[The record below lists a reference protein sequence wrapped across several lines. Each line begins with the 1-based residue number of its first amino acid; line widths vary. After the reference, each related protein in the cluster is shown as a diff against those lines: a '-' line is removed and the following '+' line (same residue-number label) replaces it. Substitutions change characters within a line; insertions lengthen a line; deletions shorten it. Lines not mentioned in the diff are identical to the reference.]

1 MVCSRSSCHLRS
13 SRRFHRSCRRGV
25 TRVEFLVLVGVAGL
39 LICLVIP
46 AIQASR
52 EAARQARCQSN
63 LKQIGLALHN
73 HHDAHRKFPA
83 SNDVR
88 LLETPGKSWREVP
101 LRTPAEPDPSVGPA
115 EYGTN
120 FSWLTKIKPYCQE
133 SGEYNWLDVRN
144 HRAWD
149 TSTLID
155 PTTGRPPNDATIC
168 HQMDWIRSLPWCRC
182 PSAPDGDFCRAN
194 PRAGVTTNPYDP
206 STPYGP
212 AGLTNYVALGATH
225 SDSLLGVKTNPL
237 AGGEKHPNGV
247 IHPGKPQSIDD
258 IADGTTNTILVCET
272 REVTLAAWYE
282 GSTAAVFGLVGSPT
296 FVLEDQQRCP
306 GAKFGVPAE
315 GTKTTLNYG
324 NDRSNPKRFYLAE
337 GPQGVPWV
345 HGPSSHHPGVVNH
358 LFGDGRV
365 RPAMERI
372 DPRIYM
378 GIITRASREPGV
390 IRPCD
395 DEE

>member
-1 MVCSRSSCHLRS
+1 
-13 SRRFHRSCRRGV
+13 RSCRRGV

-39 LICLVIP
+39 VFCLVIP
-46 AIQASR
+46 AIQAVR
-52 EAARQARCQSN
+52 EAARRAQCHNN
-63 LKQIGLALHN
+63 LKQIGVGLHN
-73 HHDAHRKFPA
+73 HHEAHRKFPA

-88 LLETPGKSWREVP
+88 LLETPSSSWREVP

-120 FSWLTKIKPYCQE
+120 FSWLMKTIFYMEEGGKP
-133 SGEYNWLDVRN
+133 WFDVN
-144 HRAWD
+144 LRAWD
-149 TSTLID
+149 TSNLVNRETRMPKD
-155 PTTGRPPNDATIC
+155 PDRPC
-168 HQMDWIRSLPWCRC
+168 HQLYWTASIVYFKC
-182 PSAPDGDFCRAN
+182 PSFPDGDFCQAN

-225 SDSLLGVKTNPL
+225 SDSLLGVETNRL

-247 IHPGKPQSIDD
+247 IYPGRQTSIRDMN
-258 IADGTTNTILVCET
+258 DGTTNTIVVCET

-282 GSTAAVFGLVGSPT
+282 GSTAAVFGLVGSPA
-296 FVLEDQQRCP
+296 FVLVDQQRCP

-315 GTKTTLNYG
+315 GTETTFNYG

-337 GPQGVPWV
+337 GPEGVPWV
-345 HGPSSHHPGVVNH
+345 HGPSSHHPGVVNQ
-358 LFGDGRV
+358 LFGDGSVRSMRDGLNPRV
-365 RPAMERI
+365 
-372 DPRIYM
+372 YM
-378 GIITRASREPGV
+378 WLITRAGGEPGLISRYV
-390 IRPCD
+390 